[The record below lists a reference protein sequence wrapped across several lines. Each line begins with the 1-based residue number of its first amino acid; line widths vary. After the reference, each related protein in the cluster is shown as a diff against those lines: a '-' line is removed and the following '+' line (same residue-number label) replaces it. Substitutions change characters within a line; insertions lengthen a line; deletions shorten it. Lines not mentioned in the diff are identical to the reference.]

1 MAKKEKLVRA
11 SSKNFPATNKRQPE
25 KTKGVFKKLLVLAAV
40 ILFIV
45 IFGKGSGKTSGQGQG
60 GNSSSTGKIVAEN
73 SAESRSS
80 ELGALG
86 GPFAGL
92 EQILINSAQGA
103 VDLSVDDDQENADLM
118 IMENNSLVAANIPD
132 PSEVFGNYKKEVIT
146 YTVQQGDNPE
156 KIGVAFGI
164 SADTVLA
171 ANNLK
176 DGDIIKP
183 GDKLIILPINGV
195 RVEVS
200 AKDNLNSLAKK
211 YQGKADEI
219 IAFNDLPSDG
229 SLKSGDYIIIPGG
242 ENPVAVTPKAKSSAP
257 KINAPKYASST
268 QQAGWL
274 ILPTTGTDWGR
285 IHGNNGVDVANNCGT
300 PIYAAAAGTVILSDG
315 SGWNGGYGKYIQI
328 KHPNGVVTL
337 YGHASQLLVSQ
348 GEQVAQGQLIM
359 LMGTTGRSTGC
370 HLHFE
375 VHGAKNPLAGAQHAV
390 R

>member
-1 MAKKEKLVRA
+1 MRT
-11 SSKNFPATNKRQPE
+11 SSKNFSAANKRRPKE
-25 KTKGVFKKLLVLAAV
+25 TKGVFKKLLVIAAV
-40 ILFIV
+40 ILFII
-45 IFGKGSGKTSGQGQG
+45 IFGKGSSKISGQAQG

-103 VDLSVDDDQENADLM
+103 VDLSADDAEENADLM

-146 YTVQQGDNPE
+146 YTVKEGDNPE
-156 KIGVAFGI
+156 QIGIAFGI
-164 SADTVLA
+164 SADTVLS

-176 DGDIIKP
+176 DGDIIRP

-195 RVEVS
+195 RVKVGP
-200 AKDNLNSLAKK
+200 KDTINSLAKN

-219 IAFNDLPSDG
+219 IAFNNLPADG
-229 SLKSGDYIIIPGG
+229 SLKNGDYIIIPGG
-242 ENPVAVTPKAKSSAP
+242 ENPIIAAP
-257 KINAPKYASST
+257 KSKSFAPKVNAPKYASST

-274 ILPTTGTDWGR
+274 ILPTTGSDWGR
-285 IHGNNGVDVANNCGT
+285 IHCNNGVDIANVCGT

-315 SGWNGGYGKYIQI
+315 SGWNGGYGKYIEI
-328 KHPNGVVTL
+328 KHANGVVTL

-348 GEQVAQGQLIM
+348 GEQVSQGQLIM

-375 VHGAKNPLAGAQHAV
+375 VHGAKNPLAGPMRV
-390 R
+390 IR